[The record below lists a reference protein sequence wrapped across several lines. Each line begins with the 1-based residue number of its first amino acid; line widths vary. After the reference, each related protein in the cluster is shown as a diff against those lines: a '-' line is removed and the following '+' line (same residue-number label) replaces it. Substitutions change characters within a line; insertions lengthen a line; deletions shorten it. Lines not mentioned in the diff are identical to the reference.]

1 MVGTIQIKCS
11 AHNPSMPLCPV
22 FAFQASYQP
31 ARISDAPTKIGDW
44 NIKRVEVEC
53 LFPDNRTMRFDG
65 ELVGGVWAATIT
77 SCPIAGTSK
86 NGFVINGYDENGNKY
101 VLGKSDLYIMT
112 NDSRIVPQKEIQL
125 VNILPNKPDAPHV
138 GDAVFVDGKF
148 EVYDGETW
156 VSTGSS
162 DVYTKE
168 ETDNAI
174 LSALSAKEDAK
185 YIESEDGKRRIY
197 GNGDVY
203 NLSST
208 PGTYGPW
215 TDEYGGTRTDLQV
228 KLVDPNVPTYIW
240 TNSTLSFFSVAFNS
254 LEEAETATEFVEAI
268 PNRGAHWT
276 RTYTPGT
283 EEWVKEDELSLKSD
297 FDSIATTYATKDE
310 LPNKTSQ
317 LENDSGFINGDDV
330 PTKTSQLV
338 NDSEFADKNFVNSS
352 IATNTANFKGT
363 YESSEGWPTD
373 ATNNDYLFLK
383 TVDENGNT
391 IYKRYKYIAS
401 TSTWTYEYTLN
412 NSSFTA
418 EQWATINNGPY
429 ASTTDIPTKTSELE
443 NDSGF
448 ITDKQVKPGET
459 TGFAANSEQ
468 ANMAIRA
475 NQADSVDWDGVNGRP
490 TKLSQFDNDSGYVT
504 RTGTVAS
511 AMYATNANS
520 ADSARSAQSVMW
532 SGVNNTPT
540 TLEGYG
546 ITDAAT
552 NASVDEKIGRVTS
565 SIPTKVSQIQNDSG
579 YTTQAY
585 VDNAIGNV
593 LTQEV
598 F

>member
-22 FAFQASYQP
+22 FAFQDSYQQV
-31 ARISDAPTKIGDW
+31 RISDVPKKIGDW

-65 ELVGGVWAATIT
+65 ELVGGVWAATI
-77 SCPIAGTSK
+77 SACPVAGTSK
-86 NGFVINGYDENGNKY
+86 NGFVVNGYDENGNKY

-162 DVYTKE
+162 DGYTKE

-174 LSALSAKEDAK
+174 SNALSAKEDAK

-203 NLSST
+203 NLSSS

-215 TDEYGGTRTDLQV
+215 TDENGN
-228 KLVDPNVPTYIW
+228 VDNTWRVVEVVDSTFWYIRGYDW
-240 TNSTLSFFSVAFNS
+240 GERSVEEWPS
-254 LEEAETATEFVEAI
+254 REEAENAKTFSTNEGNVWTKPYI
-268 PNRGAHWT
+268 PG
-276 RTYTPGT
+276 P

-297 FDSIATTYATKDE
+297 FDLIATTYATKDE
-310 LPNKTSQ
+310 LPTKTSQ

-330 PTKTSQLV
+330 PTKTSQLQNDSDFATNASVDEKIGVVSSSIPTKVSQLV
-338 NDSEFADKNFVNSS
+338 NDSEFTDKNFVNSS

-363 YESSEGWPTD
+363 FNNESEFPTE
-373 ATNNDYLFLK
+373 ATNNDYLFWN

-418 EQWATINNGPY
+418 EQWATINGGPY
-429 ASTTDIPTKTSELE
+429 ASTTDIPTKTSQLN
-443 NDSGF
+443 NDSDF
-448 ITDKQVKPGET
+448 
-459 TGFAANSEQ
+459 
-468 ANMAIRA
+468 
-475 NQADSVDWDGVNGRP
+475 
-490 TKLSQFDNDSGYVT
+490 
-504 RTGTVAS
+504 
-511 AMYATNANS
+511 
-520 ADSARSAQSVMW
+520 
-532 SGVNNTPT
+532 
-540 TLEGYG
+540 
-546 ITDAAT
+546 AT
-552 NASVDEKIGRVTS
+552 NASVDEKIGGVTS
-565 SIPTKVSQIQNDSG
+565 SIPTKTSQIENDAG